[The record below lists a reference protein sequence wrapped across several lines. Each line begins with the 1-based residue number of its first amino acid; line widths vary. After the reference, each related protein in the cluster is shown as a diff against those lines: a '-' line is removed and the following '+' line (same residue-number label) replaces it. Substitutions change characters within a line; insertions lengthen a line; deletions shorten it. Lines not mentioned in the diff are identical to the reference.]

1 VLALLRPDLRFVLLE
16 SMARRVTFLTEC
28 VAELDLANVTVHR
41 DRAEDVAGILT
52 ADVVVARAVA
62 PLGRLAELALGL
74 TRPGGLVLAIKG
86 SSAADEIARSRPDL
100 RRLGVRDV
108 EIIRAG
114 AAPDGETGA
123 GQTAGEGSAVATVVR
138 FTAPPAAARRDSRS
152 RPSKGRSSRAG
163 PATTQSPA
171 AQSPAAQS
179 PAAQSSGGQRGNYRA
194 RRGGRLLR
202 GRPGRPDVES
212 AGPPG
217 RCPWTCSAPGQ
228 AHHDTAGASWPPW
241 PARSCGDQSA
251 TGYRRDREHRC
262 HHRYGRGPPGHGDRL
277 RIRRSARPAEPP
289 GVGGYR
295 SQGRGWRW
303 AWSP

>member
-1 VLALLRPDLRFVLLE
+1 MDVSPGQPLDSGSPSTPGSAAESLVPPPPAAARELFGPAIDAVIRYAGMLAGPGVERGLIGPSEAPRLWDRHLMNSAAVAGLLPPESPGEPSTVIDLGSGAGLPGIVLALLRPDLRFVLLE

-179 PAAQSSGGQRGNYRA
+179 SGGQRGNYRA
-194 RRGGRLLR
+194 RRGGR
-202 GRPGRPDVES
+202 
-212 AGPPG
+212 
-217 RCPWTCSAPGQ
+217 
-228 AHHDTAGASWPPW
+228 
-241 PARSCGDQSA
+241 
-251 TGYRRDREHRC
+251 
-262 HHRYGRGPPGHGDRL
+262 
-277 RIRRSARPAEPP
+277 
-289 GVGGYR
+289 
-295 SQGRGWRW
+295 
-303 AWSP
+303 